1 MRHHLAAALALAILG
16 TSAACNNNQPDYN
29 VTVTLPSTDGG
40 VAMRE
45 RALKDGTASLKYF
58 PCSISIRFGQCVDSR
73 PIQAVIVPAPLTE
86 SGDTGC
92 LPNSARRLLSS
103 RVGDTIQLG
112 KGADAGV
119 VWIQAFHGD
128 DDDDNGLVNPY
139 EMLAYAELTRGTLV
153 VSDIT
158 DDEIVADVDAT
169 SADGLATLKGTLG
182 AYNSDNGVALGVGP
196 RCTWPIGA
204 KTE

>member
-1 MRHHLAAALALAILG
+1 M
-16 TSAACNNNQPDYN
+16 
-29 VTVTLPSTDGG
+29 
-40 VAMRE
+40 
-45 RALKDGTASLKYF
+45 
-58 PCSISIRFGQCVDSR
+58 
-73 PIQAVIVPAPLTE
+73 TE

-139 EMLAYAELTRGTLV
+139 EMLAYADLTRGTLV

-158 DDEIVADVDAT
+158 E
-169 SADGLATLKGTLG
+169 SAKPACASTNSRRACAQQCASTNAGRRAASHLYAHHPSHITL
-182 AYNSDNGVALGVGP
+182 P
-196 RCTWPIGA
+196 W
-204 KTE
+204 